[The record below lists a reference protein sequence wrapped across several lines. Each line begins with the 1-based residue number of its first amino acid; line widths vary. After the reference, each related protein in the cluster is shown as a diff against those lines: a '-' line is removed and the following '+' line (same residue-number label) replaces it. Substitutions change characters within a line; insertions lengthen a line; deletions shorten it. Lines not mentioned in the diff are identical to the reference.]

1 MRHAPYPAKR
11 HCRHRLHPGILLLAA
26 DMDSPVRRYL
36 DTSNQI
42 APARNKRVGII
53 LAHPRHPRHYS
64 MRHVRTQRK
73 GGARGGAWAVVPAS
87 ILLLVRLQPPQ
98 DLGQLPLGLLYRT
111 RRQRGT
117 KDSNTK
123 ESKSSK
129 SEPQKIRNELT
140 EEQKREIKEAFATF
154 EDTGIEA
161 DELKS
166 AMQALGFDAK
176 NPDVQKILD
185 KLDRYKKP
193 LSYEEY
199 MDVMIDKDENKD
211 PELEMKKAFK
221 VLCEEGTDKITLK
234 SLSKICADLGE
245 KISDEELQEMI
256 NEADKDQDEEVGEED
271 FIKIM
276 QKTGMF

>member
-1 MRHAPYPAKR
+1 MR
-11 HCRHRLHPGILLLAA
+11 G
-26 DMDSPVRRYL
+26 
-36 DTSNQI
+36 
-42 APARNKRVGII
+42 
-53 LAHPRHPRHYS
+53 
-64 MRHVRTQRK
+64 
-73 GGARGGAWAVVPAS
+73 
-87 ILLLVRLQPPQ
+87 
-98 DLGQLPLGLLYRT
+98 
-111 RRQRGT
+111 QRGQ
-117 KDSNTK
+117 KDTNTK

-129 SEPQKIRNELT
+129 GEQQKIRNELT
-140 EEQKREIKEAFATF
+140 DEQKREIKEAFATF
-154 EDTGIEA
+154 EETGIEP

-185 KLDRYKKP
+185 KLDRHKKP
-193 LSYEEY
+193 LSYEDY
-199 MDVMIDKDENKD
+199 MDVMIDKDDSKD
-211 PELEMKKAFK
+211 PEVEMRKAFK

-245 KISDEELQEMI
+245 KISEEELQEMI

>member
-1 MRHAPYPAKR
+1 MR
-11 HCRHRLHPGILLLAA
+11 G
-26 DMDSPVRRYL
+26 
-36 DTSNQI
+36 
-42 APARNKRVGII
+42 
-53 LAHPRHPRHYS
+53 
-64 MRHVRTQRK
+64 
-73 GGARGGAWAVVPAS
+73 
-87 ILLLVRLQPPQ
+87 
-98 DLGQLPLGLLYRT
+98 
-111 RRQRGT
+111 QRGQ
-117 KDSNTK
+117 KDANTK

-129 SEPQKIRNELT
+129 GEQQKIRNELT
-140 EEQKREIKEAFATF
+140 DEQKREIKEAFATF
-154 EDTGIEA
+154 EETGIEP

-185 KLDRYKKP
+185 KLDRHKKP
-193 LSYEEY
+193 LSYEDY
-199 MDVMIDKDENKD
+199 MDVMIDKDDSKD
-211 PELEMKKAFK
+211 PEVEMRKAFK

-245 KISDEELQEMI
+245 KISEEELQEMI

>member
-1 MRHAPYPAKR
+1 MRGPRSQK
-11 HCRHRLHPGILLLAA
+11 
-26 DMDSPVRRYL
+26 
-36 DTSNQI
+36 DT
-42 APARNKRVGII
+42 
-53 LAHPRHPRHYS
+53 Y
-64 MRHVRTQRK
+64 
-73 GGARGGAWAVVPAS
+73 
-87 ILLLVRLQPPQ
+87 
-98 DLGQLPLGLLYRT
+98 
-111 RRQRGT
+111 
-117 KDSNTK
+117 TK
-123 ESKSSK
+123 ESKNSK
-129 SEPQKIRNELT
+129 SESTQKIRNELT
-140 EEQKREIKEAFATF
+140 DEQKREIKEAFSTF
-154 EDTGIEA
+154 EETGIEPA
-161 DELKS
+161 ELKS

-185 KLDRYKKP
+185 KLDRHKKP

-211 PELEMKKAFK
+211 PEIEMKKAFK

>member
-1 MRHAPYPAKR
+1 MRG
-11 HCRHRLHPGILLLAA
+11 PG
-26 DMDSPVRRYL
+26 SQKHSSY
-36 DTSNQI
+36 
-42 APARNKRVGII
+42 
-53 LAHPRHPRHYS
+53 
-64 MRHVRTQRK
+64 
-73 GGARGGAWAVVPAS
+73 
-87 ILLLVRLQPPQ
+87 
-98 DLGQLPLGLLYRT
+98 
-111 RRQRGT
+111 
-117 KDSNTK
+117 TK
-123 ESKSSK
+123 ETKNSK

-140 EEQKREIKEAFATF
+140 EEQKREIKEAFSTF
-154 EDTGIEA
+154 EETGIEP

-166 AMQALGFDAK
+166 AMQALGFD
-176 NPDVQKILD
+176 VKILD

-211 PELEMKKAFK
+211 PEVEMRKAFK
-221 VLCEEGTDKITLK
+221 ILCEEGTDKITLK

-271 FIKIM
+271 FMKIM